1 MVDFNGQYVVTLKYN
16 SQILFNFYGLTTH
29 LLTVVSLRGGNL
41 RVSVIRYEPMLLFY
55 QITSNFVSFNAKK
68 QSAFCFPLLNNELAN
83 TIINYLMIT
92 ILAFIVFMKREEQ
105 LN

>member
-1 MVDFNGQYVVTLKYN
+1 MQ
-16 SQILFNFYGLTTH
+16 
-29 LLTVVSLRGGNL
+29 
-41 RVSVIRYEPMLLFY
+41 
-55 QITSNFVSFNAKK
+55 KK